1 MKKIDSSKIY
11 SIIIVVGLL
20 VCWQLFVK
28 LLNIP
33 SLTLPSPTK
42 ILAAI
47 INQRAVLFE
56 HGLASCIAVIEGF
69 IVGGA
74 VGIVLGI
81 VLMYFEVLN
90 KALMPILV
98 FFQTMPKVA
107 IAPLVMVWF
116 GLGNFS
122 KVILAS
128 TIVFFTVMINTMD
141 GLRIRPEYADLARVY
156 KASDWQIMMKIRI
169 KNALPNIF
177 TGLRIGTTLAVIGV
191 TVAEFVGSQEGLG
204 HLMVLYQAY
213 LKIPRM
219 FAAIVVLSIFGYVF
233 YEILKIIEKKFLP
246 WYREE

>member
-1 MKKIDSSKIY
+1 MKYIEKTKIY
-11 SIIIVVGLL
+11 SILIVLGLL
-20 VCWQLFVK
+20 LLWQLMVK
-28 LLNIP
+28 VMNIP
-33 SLTLPSPTK
+33 ALTLPSPTD
-42 ILAAI
+42 IISAI
-47 INQRAVLFE
+47 IGQRAVLVE

-74 VGIVLGI
+74 IGIVLGVI
-81 VLMYFEVLN
+81 LMYFEILN

-107 IAPLVMVWF
+107 IAPLIMVWF
-116 GLGNFS
+116 GLGNLS
-122 KVILAS
+122 KVVLAS

-156 KASDWQIMMKIRI
+156 KATDWQIMIKIRI

-213 LKIPRM
+213 FKIPRM
-219 FAAIVVLSIFGYVF
+219 FAAIVLLSIFGYVF
-233 YEILKIIEKKFLP
+233 YEVLKLIEKKFLP

>member
-1 MKKIDSSKIY
+1 MKIIEKTRIY
-11 SIIIVVGLL
+11 SILIVLGLL
-20 VCWQLFVK
+20 IFWQLIVK
-28 LLNIP
+28 AMNIP
-33 SLTLPSPTK
+33 ALVLPSP
-42 ILAAI
+42 IDIIGAI
-47 INQRAVLFE
+47 IDQRDVLFV
-56 HGLASCIAVIEGF
+56 HGLSSCIAVVEGF
-69 IVGGA
+69 IVGGV
-74 VGIVLGI
+74 VGIILGV

-116 GLGNFS
+116 GLGNLS

-128 TIVFFTVMINTMD
+128 TIVFFTVMVNAMD
-141 GLRIRPEYADLARVY
+141 GLRIRPEYSDLARVY
-156 KASDWQIMMKIRI
+156 KASDWQIMIKIRI

-191 TVAEFVGSQEGLG
+191 TVAEFVGSQKGLG
-204 HLMVLYQAY
+204 SLMVLYQAY

-219 FAAIVVLSIFGYVF
+219 FAAIVLLSIFGYVF
-233 YEILKIIEKKFLP
+233 YEVLRLIEKKFLP

>member
-1 MKKIDSSKIY
+1 MKSTNKIRIFSVL
-11 SIIIVVGLL
+11 IVLGIL
-20 VCWQLFVK
+20 VFWQLFVK
-28 LLNIP
+28 ILDISKLM
-33 SLTLPSPTK
+33 LPSPTD
-42 ILAAI
+42 IISAAI
-47 INQRAVLFE
+47 AQHPVLIE
-56 HGLASCIAVIEGF
+56 HGLASCIAVVEGF
-69 IVGGA
+69 FVGGA
-74 VGIVLGI
+74 VGILLGVI
-81 VLMYFEVLN
+81 LMYFELLN

-122 KVILAS
+122 KVVLAS

-141 GLRIRPEYADLARVY
+141 GLRIRPEYSDLARVY
-156 KASDWQIMMKIRI
+156 KASSWQIMIRI
-169 KNALPNIF
+169 RIQNALPNIF

-213 LKIPRM
+213 LKIPQM
-219 FAAIVVLSIFGYVF
+219 FAAIVLLSIFGYLF
-233 YEILKIIEKKFLP
+233 YELLGFVEKKFLP